1 MPVILSPNP
10 NDPRVIRTRQLIM
23 DAFAELLH
31 TMDFNT
37 MTISDIT
44 RKATINRATFYAH
57 FADKYALLEAL
68 LAAAFL
74 EYFLKRI
81 DAEARLTEET
91 IQQLIFSLCDYHESS
106 NSCVKKYD
114 SVSLIIEENIKKRL
128 EKFILQ
134 LITKVTDTTD
144 EKTLETTA
152 TMLGWSIYGV
162 TYRWNLEGRKE
173 APSALAQRIVPL
185 IVNGVALLNA
195 SGTK

>member
-1 MPVILSPNP
+1 MPAILSPNP

-81 DAEARLTEET
+81 DAEAPLTEET

-162 TYRWNLEGRKE
+162 TYRWNLEGRTE